1 MAIGMTM
8 PESAQVSGDTHFGP
22 SPFMV
27 LSREHDAQT
36 TIVTVEGELDLSSA
50 PRLKWMMMDA
60 FEAGR
65 SQLVV
70 DLSRASFMDSTGLGV
85 LIGVNKRLQP
95 GTQLAI
101 VCPPGAVAQVFEF
114 SGTDGAFSL
123 FPTLQA
129 AIAHLE
135 GRAPEA
141 G

>member
-1 MAIGMTM
+1 VAIGMTM
-8 PESAQVSGDTHFGP
+8 PAQLSGDTHIGP

-27 LSREHDAQT
+27 LAREHDAQT
-36 TIVTVEGELDLSSA
+36 TIVSVEGELDLSSA

-65 SQLVV
+65 SRLVV
-70 DLSRASFMDSTGLGV
+70 DLSRTSFMDSTGLGV

-95 GTQLAI
+95 GTQLLI

-123 FPTLQA
+123 FPTLEV

-135 GRAPEA
+135 SRAPEA
-141 G
+141 D